1 MSRGISPPVRSIVG
15 LVLIAMAGG
24 LSQAL
29 GAEFRAFLD
38 LDNDSATGCAVVT
51 ADGSLPGV
59 EQILTTE
66 VDVETRMVTAVSREM
81 CVDPVTDAFGPPVPI
96 SAPFAPPW
104 PIGAGL
110 GIAGADVIETY
121 VPYSVGPSSS
131 VEIRMGFEVSED
143 GVCPDAMVT
152 DNGQPGGGPLIL
164 TPGGPVA
171 VPTLSR
177 WSLLLLVA
185 LLLVGARAFVRRRS
199 TMLATISSIGVCVV
213 SAPLLWAQ
221 IVTLDGDPGDWM
233 AASPL
238 GIDVVDPAPDL
249 VGAFARYDH
258 GSGVVFMRFD
268 STLTSSV
275 QAMRLC
281 ENLGTSPAGTPE
293 DTGQDAYAFEVLTPG
308 TMVTLTAMPD
318 AFLDIEIFLYA
329 PGTGGPGATNL
340 LTGTPFGLDAAGVA
354 GGEGAVIA
362 LGAAGTYTFAIED
375 GRPAAGQVAGLY
387 TVSGSSDAAIGAP
400 FQTVDNGPESD

>member
-1 MSRGISPPVRSIVG
+1 MKRGISVRSIVG
-15 LVLIAMAGG
+15 LVLIAGTSG

-29 GAEFRAFLD
+29 GAEFKALLD
-38 LDNDSATGCAVVT
+38 LDNDSATGCVAVT

-59 EQILTTE
+59 EQILTTQ
-66 VDVETRMVTAVSREM
+66 VDVATRMVAAVYRET
-81 CVDPVTDAFGPPVPI
+81 CVNPATDAFGPPVPI
-96 SAPFAPPW
+96 NVPFTPPW
-104 PIGAGL
+104 PIGSGL

-121 VPYSVGPSSS
+121 VPYSVGPSNSAQ
-131 VEIRMGFEVSED
+131 IRMGFEVSED

-152 DNGQPGGGPLIL
+152 DNGQPGGSPMVL
-164 TPGGPVA
+164 TTRGPVA

-177 WSLLLLVA
+177 WSLLLIVA
-185 LLLVGARAFVRRRS
+185 LLLVSARAFLRRRS
-199 TMLATISSIGVCVV
+199 TMLTTISTIGVCVL

-249 VGAFARYDH
+249 VGSFARYDH
-258 GSGVVFMRFD
+258 GSGVVFVRFD

-293 DTGQDAYAFEVLTPG
+293 DTGQDAYAFEVSTPG
-308 TMVTLTAMPD
+308 TTVTLTALPD

-340 LTGTPFGLDAAGVA
+340 LTGNPFGLDAAGVA
-354 GGEGAVIA
+354 GSEGAVLT
-362 LGAAGTYTFAIED
+362 LGGAGTYTLAIED
-375 GRPAAGQVAGLY
+375 GRSAISQVAGSY
-387 TVSGSSDAAIGAP
+387 TVSGSSDLPIGAP
-400 FQTVDNGPESD
+400 FQTVDNGPESE